1 MKSMIRLVITGNP
14 GVGKHTSAEFIAQKI
29 QGIKIIDINKFAI
42 DKNAILGRDRKY
54 GIDVD
59 VKKLSKLIDY
69 ELRTTTRDFAII
81 GHLAPYVLKRSRIDF
96 VVVLRRSPYELM
108 KTLEQRK
115 YSLEKIRE
123 NVASEILG
131 VSLYDALK
139 TFGKD
144 KIVELD
150 TTGKTP
156 EYIAGKIML
165 VIQRG
170 GSGKIGIVDWLS
182 LVYKKG
188 DLHNFLEY

>member
-1 MKSMIRLVITGNP
+1 MMRLVITGNP
-14 GVGKHTSAEFIAQKI
+14 GVGKHTTAKFVAKKI
-29 QGIKIIDINKFAI
+29 QGSIIIDINKFAI
-42 DKNAILGRDRKY
+42 DKNAILRKDTKY

-59 VKKLSKLIDY
+59 VKKLRKLINY
-69 ELRTTTRDFAII
+69 ELGTRTSDVVII
-81 GHLAPYVLKRSRIDF
+81 GHLAPYVLRPPDVRHVI
-96 VVVLRRSPYELM
+96 VLRRSPYELV

-139 TFGKD
+139 TFGKN

-156 EYIAGKIML
+156 KHIADKIIL
-165 VIQRG
+165 SIQQETVRQ
-170 GSGKIGIVDWLS
+170 IGIVDWLS
-182 LVYKKG
+182 LVYTKG
-188 DLHNFLEY
+188 DVHNFLEY

>member
-1 MKSMIRLVITGNP
+1 MMRLVITGNP
-14 GVGKHTSAEFIAQKI
+14 GVGKHTTAKFVTKKI
-29 QGIKIIDINKFAI
+29 QGSRIIDINKFAI
-42 DKNAILGRDRKY
+42 EKKAILRKDTEY

-59 VKKLSKLIDY
+59 VKKLKKLISH
-69 ELRTTTRDFAII
+69 ELRTVTSDVAII
-81 GHLAPYVLKRSRIDF
+81 GHLAPYVLRPSDIRHVI
-96 VVVLRRSPYELM
+96 VLRRSPYELV

-131 VSLYDALK
+131 VSLYDAVK
-139 TFGKD
+139 TFGKN

-156 EYIAGKIML
+156 KYIAYQIILSMQQET
-165 VIQRG
+165 VRQ
-170 GSGKIGIVDWLS
+170 IGIVDWLS
-182 LVYKKG
+182 LVYTKG

>member
-1 MKSMIRLVITGNP
+1 MIRLVITGNP
-14 GVGKHTSAEFIAQKI
+14 GVGKHTSAEFIAEKI

-69 ELRTTTRDFAII
+69 ELRTTTTRDFAII
-81 GHLAPYVLKRSRIDF
+81 GHLAPYVLKRSRIDY

-156 EYIAGKIML
+156 EYIADEIML
-165 VIQRG
+165 LLQRG

-188 DLHNFLEY
+188 DLHNLLEY

>member
-1 MKSMIRLVITGNP
+1 MRLAITGNP
-14 GVGKHTSAEFIAQKI
+14 GVGKHTTAKFVAKKI
-29 QGIKIIDINKFAI
+29 HGSRIIDINKFAI
-42 DKNAILGRDRKY
+42 DKKAILREDAKY

-59 VKKLSKLIDY
+59 VKRLRKLISH
-69 ELRTTTRDFAII
+69 ELRTITSDVAII
-81 GHLAPYVLKRSRIDF
+81 GHLAPYVLRRSDIRHVI
-96 VVVLRRSPYELM
+96 VLRRSPYELV
-108 KTLEQRK
+108 KTLKERK

-150 TTGKTP
+150 TTAKTP
-156 EYIAGKIML
+156 EHIAGEIML

-188 DLHNFLEY
+188 DLSNFLEY

>member
-1 MKSMIRLVITGNP
+1 MIRLVITGNP
-14 GVGKHTSAEFIAQKI
+14 GVGKHTSAESLAEKI

-42 DKNAILGRDRKY
+42 DKNAILKRGRKY

-115 YSLEKIRE
+115 YSLEKSRE

-165 VIQRG
+165 VIQLG

-188 DLHNFLEY
+188 DLSNFLEY

>member
-1 MKSMIRLVITGNP
+1 MIRLVITGNP
-14 GVGKHTSAEFIAQKI
+14 GVGKHTSAESLAEKI

-42 DKNAILGRDRKY
+42 DKNAILKRDRKY

-115 YSLEKIRE
+115 YSLEKSRE

-170 GSGKIGIVDWLS
+170 GRGKIGIVDWLS

-188 DLHNFLEY
+188 DLSNFLEY

>member
-1 MKSMIRLVITGNP
+1 M
-14 GVGKHTSAEFIAQKI
+14 
-29 QGIKIIDINKFAI
+29 
-42 DKNAILGRDRKY
+42 
-54 GIDVD
+54 
-59 VKKLSKLIDY
+59 IDY

-188 DLHNFLEY
+188 DLSNFLEY

>member
-1 MKSMIRLVITGNP
+1 MIRLVITGNP
-14 GVGKHTSAEFIAQKI
+14 GVGKHTSAESLAEKI

-42 DKNAILGRDRKY
+42 DKNAILKRDRKY

-115 YSLEKIRE
+115 YSLEKSRE

-170 GSGKIGIVDWLS
+170 GSGKIGRVDWLS

-188 DLHNFLEY
+188 DLSNFLEY

>member
-1 MKSMIRLVITGNP
+1 MMRLVITGNP
-14 GVGKHTSAEFIAQKI
+14 GVGKHTTAKFVAKKI
-29 QGIKIIDINKFAI
+29 HHSRIIDINKFAI
-42 DKNAILGRDRKY
+42 DKNAILRKDTKY

-59 VKKLSKLIDY
+59 VKKLRKLINY
-69 ELRTTTRDFAII
+69 ELTRTSDVVII
-81 GHLAPYVLKRSRIDF
+81 GHLAPYVLRPSDIRHVI
-96 VVVLRRSPYELM
+96 VLRRSPYELV

-131 VSLYDALK
+131 VTLYDALK
-139 TFGKD
+139 RFGKN

-156 EYIAGKIML
+156 ECIADKIIL
-165 VIQRG
+165 SIQQETVRQ
-170 GSGKIGIVDWLS
+170 IGIVDWLS
-182 LVYKKG
+182 LVYTKG

>member
-1 MKSMIRLVITGNP
+1 MMRLVITGNP
-14 GVGKHTSAEFIAQKI
+14 GVGKHTTAKFVAKKI
-29 QGIKIIDINKFAI
+29 RGSRIIDINKFAI
-42 DKNAILGRDRKY
+42 DKNAILRKDTKY

-59 VKKLSKLIDY
+59 VKKLRKLINY
-69 ELRTTTRDFAII
+69 ELRTRTSDVVII
-81 GHLAPYVLKRSRIDF
+81 GHLAPYVLRPSDVRHVI
-96 VVVLRRSPYELM
+96 VLRRSPYELV

-139 TFGKD
+139 TFGKN

-156 EYIAGKIML
+156 KYIADKIILSM
-165 VIQRG
+165 QQETGRQ
-170 GSGKIGIVDWLS
+170 IGIVDWLS
-182 LVYKKG
+182 LVYTKG
-188 DLHNFLEY
+188 DVHNFLEY

>member
-1 MKSMIRLVITGNP
+1 MR
-14 GVGKHTSAEFIAQKI
+14 
-29 QGIKIIDINKFAI
+29 I

-96 VVVLRRSPYELM
+96 VVVLRRSPYQLM
-108 KTLEQRK
+108 KTFEQRK

-150 TTGKTP
+150 TTG
-156 EYIAGKIML
+156 ED
-165 VIQRG
+165 
-170 GSGKIGIVDWLS
+170 SGVYCWQNNVSNTTGRKRENRNSRLAFVS
-182 LVYKKG
+182 L
-188 DLHNFLEY
+188 